1 MGWFTHQLVD
11 PQAPAATIGVRWL
24 AFFGLWGGWL
34 KTLFF
39 CWKVEMVGMGFMG
52 LVLVSIELF
61 LQIFVDF
68 FMVNSSVKKPIPWGG
83 I

>member
-24 AFFGLWGGWL
+24 AFFGLWGGRL

-39 CWKVEMVGMGFMG
+39 WLESG
-52 LVLVSIELF
+52 
-61 LQIFVDF
+61 D
-68 FMVNSSVKKPIPWGG
+68 GG
-83 I
+83 DGIYGIGIGIY